1 MPTDDVKPL
10 ESSND
15 PHHQSGSVLKKVIS
29 DETLRSRLRS
39 RSLALAPPPPPPP
52 PEYVPPN
59 PPTRISGAAHSSEK
73 IRDLSKPVL

>member
-59 PPTRISGAAHSSEK
+59 PPTRISGAA
-73 IRDLSKPVL
+73 LS